1 MRDIFYGDIY
11 AAARALVGLSQ
22 IELAERARLERRIIM
37 RIEKISPADT
47 KNVELHQ
54 LQVVR
59 RVLEAAGARFIP
71 AGNGVGEG
79 VCRAQPYDGLAEHS
93 EPSVE

>member
-22 IELAERARLERRIIM
+22 IELAERAHLERRIIM

-71 AGNGVGEG
+71 AGNGRGEG
-79 VCRAQPYDGLAEHS
+79 VCRAEPYKAPVEDD
-93 EPSVE
+93 PSSTA